1 MGEVRV
7 RLTPRR
13 VPVSVY
19 TTDGVLPTFAAV
31 TLCGASWP
39 GMTNTAD
46 LEIVMRR
53 ALDHAESCARCAQ
66 RWEQLNEPGTIVTVY
81 PIG

>member
-1 MGEVRV
+1 MPEVSV

-39 GMTNTAD
+39 GMTNTPD

-53 ALDHAESCARCAQ
+53 ALDHAESCVRCLK
-66 RWEQLNEPGTIVTVY
+66 RWEQLNQPGTIIAVDPT
-81 PIG
+81 G